1 VWEIRPEDKVNWA
14 PDPFPLALPARCI
27 CAILGDRKGKVIDPY
42 AGSGTTL
49 VAAKLLGHEF
59 FGIEISEQYTK
70 LALERL
76 ANAEL
81 ERKELEE
88 ELSLHQVR
96 LTFKDRKALGMTKP
110 PNRKAMQ
117 APLFVKEKRQRF
129 KQIPSKARS

>member
-1 VWEIRPEDKVNWA
+1 MDE
-14 PDPFPLALPARCI
+14 
-27 CAILGDRKGKVIDPY
+27 RKGYVIDPY

-59 FGIEISEQYTK
+59 LGIEISEEYAR

-81 ERKELEE
+81 ERRELEE

-96 LTFKDRKALGMTKP
+96 LTFKDRKALGITKP
-110 PNRKAMQ
+110 PDRKAVQ
-117 APLFVKEKRQRF
+117 APLFVKDKRQKF
-129 KQIPSKARS
+129 KHKPSKVKS